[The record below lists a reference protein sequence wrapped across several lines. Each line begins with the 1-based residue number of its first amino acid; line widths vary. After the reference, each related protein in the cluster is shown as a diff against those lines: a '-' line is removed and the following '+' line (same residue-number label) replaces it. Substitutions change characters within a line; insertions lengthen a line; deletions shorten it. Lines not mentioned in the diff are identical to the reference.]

1 LDQIEGAAPF
11 PPQYRNVAQSKVRP
25 VLQAEFPDPTVPTEG
40 HMIVRT
46 GHSPTER
53 AWTWLPARGSVF
65 PGTCRGWRGNLAVN
79 ESAPYALLTAGN
91 WKVDWKVLS
100 CRCGGGP
107 VSVDAM
113 KGGAMYLRVELL
125 RTVDGRLEGVVTTES
140 GRQQRFS
147 GTLDLLRILEELEP
161 PVDRSLGQGPPR

>member
-1 LDQIEGAAPF
+1 VI
-11 PPQYRNVAQSKVRP
+11 
-25 VLQAEFPDPTVPTEG
+25 
-40 HMIVRT
+40 
-46 GHSPTER
+46 
-53 AWTWLPARGSVF
+53 
-65 PGTCRGWRGNLAVN
+65 
-79 ESAPYALLTAGN
+79 ESAPFGLLMAGN

-107 VSVDAM
+107 VSVEAL
-113 KGGAMYLRVELL
+113 KGGAVHLRVELL